1 MQRLVIILPVEER
14 DTDTSALEGDQNFS
28 PGGPAGTTAM
38 GSKNIEGF
46 VNNPSGAY
54 DLLWDSVNKKYVHAS
69 AGVSDG
75 VQGDGHVQGQGDGNV
90 QEQSDEHVQEQQ
102 DVCGADGHK
111 GHNQQHEV
119 QEQQDVG
126 GAGGQKGQG
135 GHEPHHDGLVGDD
148 QAHLRDAENENEEG
162 FENEERK
169 FKKSY
174 SENLKSCSI
183 LDTKFEIE
191 DYEGVIYR
199 ELSRKI
205 DWSV

>member
-1 MQRLVIILPVEER
+1 M
-14 DTDTSALEGDQNFS
+14 
-28 PGGPAGTTAM
+28 AGTFRPTHT
-38 GSKNIEGF
+38 SRRHKF
-46 VNNPSGAY
+46 R
-54 DLLWDSVNKKYVHAS
+54 LWRP
-69 AGVSDG
+69 
-75 VQGDGHVQGQGDGNV
+75 
-90 QEQSDEHVQEQQ
+90 
-102 DVCGADGHK
+102 
-111 GHNQQHEV
+111 
-119 QEQQDVG
+119 
-126 GAGGQKGQG
+126 